1 MKTSSCSVASSLWPS
16 LRDHDF
22 APVKELRI
30 IGKHASTVLVGQLAI
45 MAFGVVDTV
54 IAGRYSD
61 TALAALSVGSAI
73 YISVYV
79 GLIGIIQALLPIWA
93 EMRGARQPLAVG
105 ESIRQSLYLCGLIS
119 LAGIG
124 ALLFPG
130 PLLHWAQI
138 PASMQ
143 GEVQAYLAVL
153 AFAFVPA
160 LLFRLFST
168 LNQALGKPVL
178 ITWLQI
184 GALVVKIPL
193 SIWFVAGG
201 GGLDAMGAVGC
212 AWATLVVNYLLL
224 LLAVL
229 LLRTNSLY
237 LPYRIWAH
245 MERPDWRQIRS
256 FARLGLPAGLA
267 YMVEV
272 TSFTLMAL
280 FIARLGTV
288 AAASHQI
295 AASLAAVLYM
305 VPLSLA
311 IACSARVSF
320 WIGAGD
326 PDKARRVVGLAL
338 SLSALS
344 ASTLALLLWLL
355 SQQIPAWYS
364 RNPEVVVTASTLLA
378 WVALYHLADSLQAV
392 CAFLLRCYRITL
404 MPLLIYGVLLWGFG
418 LTGGYFLA
426 YVGTAG
432 MPASQLPVSFWT
444 AATLALAA
452 VACCFLALL
461 WRATHQSSSAAA
473 KQSFLKS

>member
-1 MKTSSCSVASSLWPS
+1 M
-16 LRDHDF
+16 
-22 APVKELRI
+22 KELKI
-30 IGKHASTVLVGQLAI
+30 IGQHASTVLVGQLAI
-45 MAFGVVDTV
+45 MAFGVADTV

-93 EMRGARQPLAVG
+93 EMRGARQQLAVG
-105 ESIRQSLYLCGLIS
+105 QSVRQSLYLCGFIS
-119 LAGIG
+119 LVGMG
-124 ALLFPG
+124 VLLFPG
-130 PLLHWAQI
+130 PLLHWAKI

-153 AFAFVPA
+153 ALAFVPS

-184 GALVVKIPL
+184 SALGVKIPL

-201 GGLDAMGAVGC
+201 AGLDPMGAVGC

-229 LLRTNSLY
+229 LLRTNVFY
-237 LPYRIWAH
+237 LPYRIWARL
-245 MERPDWRQIRS
+245 EKPNWRQILS
-256 FARLGLPAGLA
+256 FVRLGLPAGMS

-295 AASLAAVLYM
+295 AASMAGVLYM

-320 WIGAGD
+320 WIGAGQ
-326 PDKARRVVGLAL
+326 PDQARRVVGLAL

-344 ASTLALLLWLL
+344 ASALALLLWLL
-355 SQQIPAWYS
+355 SQHIPGWYS
-364 RNPEVVVTASTLLA
+364 RNPAVVLTASTLLT
-378 WVALYHLADSLQAV
+378 WVSIYHLADSLQAV

-404 MPLLIYGVLLWGFG
+404 MPLLIYSVLLWGLG
-418 LTGGYFLA
+418 LAGGYFLA
-426 YVGTAG
+426 YVGTPD
-432 MPASQLPVSFWT
+432 MPASQLALSFWS

-452 VACCFLALL
+452 VALCFLALL
-461 WRATHQSSSAAA
+461 WRASRHALA
-473 KQSFLKS
+473 KPAR

>member
-1 MKTSSCSVASSLWPS
+1 
-16 LRDHDF
+16 
-22 APVKELRI
+22 VKELRI

-45 MAFGVVDTV
+45 MAFGVADTV

-93 EMRGARQPLAVG
+93 EMRGARNHAAVG
-105 ESIRQSLYLCGLIS
+105 QSIRQSLYLCGFIS
-119 LAGIG
+119 LAGMA

-130 PLLHWAQI
+130 PLLHWAKI
-138 PASMQ
+138 PAAMQ
-143 GEVQAYLAVL
+143 GEVQTYLAVL
-153 AFAFVPA
+153 SLAFVPA

-178 ITWLQI
+178 VTWLQV
-184 GALVVKIPL
+184 GALGVKIPL

-229 LLRTNSLY
+229 LLRTHPLY
-237 LPYRIWAH
+237 LPYRIWAR
-245 MERPDWRQIRS
+245 MEKPNWRQIRA
-256 FARLGLPAGLA
+256 FARLGLPAGLS

-288 AAASHQI
+288 ASASHQI

-320 WIGAGD
+320 WIGAGE
-326 PDKARRVVGLAL
+326 PAQARRVVGLAL

-344 ASTLALLLWLL
+344 ASTLAMLLWLL

-364 RNPEVVVTASTLLA
+364 RNPEVVLTASTLLV
-378 WVALYHLADSLQAV
+378 WVAFFHLADSLQAV

-404 MPLLIYGVLLWGFG
+404 LPLLIYSVLLWGFG
-418 LTGGYFLA
+418 LAGGYFLA
-426 YVGTAG
+426 YVGTSAL
-432 MPASQLPVSFWT
+432 PASQLPVSFWT

-452 VACCFLALL
+452 VATCFLLLL
-461 WRATHQSSSAAA
+461 WRATRRQ
-473 KQSFLKS
+473 